1 MSRRTAARRSR
12 ALWFSSVCGAFAMA
26 AVAAWQMPSRAA
38 PAEAVAAGQQQTPW
52 PSYNRTYTGERYV
65 PLDQID
71 KTNVAGLKPV
81 CVFDLKVDAGFETGP
96 IVIGRTLYATTST
109 DTIAIDAATCEQRW
123 RYHED
128 VRVPGL
134 PVNRG
139 AAYENGRLFRGL
151 QDGRVIAL
159 DAAEG
164 RKLWE
169 ARIADPKNGESVPAA
184 PIVWNGMVFIG
195 NAGGDRYEG
204 RGRVYAL
211 DAATGKQLWETYLVP
226 NPGPP
231 APNNERMQALARP
244 TWGNKPGDPVSGGA
258 TWTSY
263 TLDTQ
268 RGLLYIPG
276 GNPAPD
282 FLNVMRPGANL
293 FSDSVVILDAKT
305 GVYRNHFSIVPEDF
319 HDWDVAS
326 APILVTTKGGKR
338 VVAEAPKDGMLYAY
352 DLDTNAK
359 LFETP
364 ITRRENVSTPLSDKP
379 VHFCPGS
386 SGGSEWNG
394 TAYSPDTNLFYNG
407 TEDWCS
413 TVVVRDPSKPFSV
426 SLGQQW
432 TGSGDGNLFGAKDPN
447 WAGDVFATD
456 ADTGAVKWKF
466 HASAPVLSGITPT
479 KGGLVFAGD
488 LGSHAWAF
496 DAETGKILWQTELP
510 GAAGG
515 GVVSYMIDGKQ
526 YVTYVAG
533 TRSPIFPVA
542 PASAKIV
549 IFGL

>member
-1 MSRRTAARRSR
+1 MKGKANPRRR
-12 ALWFSSVCGAFAMA
+12 ALLRAS
-26 AVAAWQMPSRAA
+26 VAASVAVLAAAALDPPISRAA
-38 PAEAVAAGQQQTPW
+38 DAAVGDW
-52 PSYNRTYTGERYV
+52 PSFNRTLTSERYV
-65 PLDQID
+65 PFDLIN
-71 KTNVAGLKPV
+71 KTNVAGLKQI
-81 CVFDLKVDAGFETGP
+81 CVFDLEVDTGFETGP
-96 IVIGRTLYATTST
+96 IVIGRTLYGTT
-109 DTIAIDAATCEQRW
+109 DTDTFAIDAGTCQRKW
-123 RYHED
+123 QVHEN
-128 VRVPGL
+128 VRGAL

-139 AAYENGRLFRGL
+139 VAYLDGRLFRGL

-159 DAAEG
+159 DAATG

-169 ARIADPKNGESVPAA
+169 TSIADPKTGESVPAA
-184 PIVWNGMVFIG
+184 PIAWEGMVFIG

-211 DAATGKQLWETYLVP
+211 DASTGKMLWETYMVP

-231 APNNERMQALARP
+231 SPNNERMQALARP
-244 TWGNKPGDPVSGGA
+244 TWGNRPEDPISGGA

-263 TLDTQ
+263 TLDAA

-282 FLNVMRPGANL
+282 FLNQLRPGANL
-293 FSDSVVILDAKT
+293 FSDSVVVLDAKT

-338 VVAEAPKDGMLYAY
+338 VMAEAPKDGLLHAY
-352 DLDTNAK
+352 DLDTNNK
-359 LFETP
+359 IFETA
-364 ITRRENVSTPLSDKP
+364 ITTRENAAVPLSDKP

-394 TAYSPDTNLFYNG
+394 TAFSPDTNLFYNG

-413 TVVVRDPSKPFSV
+413 TVVVKDPSKPFSV

-432 TGSGDGNLFGAKDPN
+432 TGSGDGNLFGKKDPN
-447 WAGDVFATD
+447 WSGWVMATD
-456 ADTGAVKWKF
+456 ADTGQIKWRYKTT
-466 HASAPVLSGITPT
+466 APVLSGITPT

-496 DAETGKILWQTELP
+496 DADNGNVLWQTELP

-515 GVVSYMIDGKQ
+515 GVISYLIDGKQ
-526 YVTYVAG
+526 LVAYVAG